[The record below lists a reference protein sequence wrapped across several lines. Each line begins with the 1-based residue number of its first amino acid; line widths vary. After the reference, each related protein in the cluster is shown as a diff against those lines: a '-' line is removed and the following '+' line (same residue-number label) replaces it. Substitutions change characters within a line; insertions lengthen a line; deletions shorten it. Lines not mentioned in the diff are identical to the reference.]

1 MKYLTEFWY
10 FVQCSIFPSK
20 QHLSKSQ
27 KQPPRGV
34 PRKRCSGNTLQ
45 IYRRTPMP
53 KCDFNKVTLQPRHGC
68 SPVNLL
74 PIFRTHFPR
83 NTSGW
88 LPLKSWCWFIKR
100 IEIRASQ
107 FPSNLPS
114 MKYWPN
120 SWKTKV
126 HDKVF
131 LSGPKIFKTVWVLQ
145 TIPELIIMSSYYS

>member
-45 IYRRTPMP
+45 IYKRTPMP
-53 KCDFNKVTLQPRHGC
+53 KCDYNNVTLHPWQGC
-68 SPVNLL
+68 PPVNLR

-100 IEIRASQ
+100 IEIRVSQ